1 MNLRIDMSCPP
12 FKCLSL
18 LISLLNS
25 SLEIVFNGTGHTQL
39 PYVGGGGLQKEL
51 PLLLFTFGKQNKKCG
66 KYKTCMSL

>member
-39 PYVGGGGLQKEL
+39 PYVGGGGVAKGTAIVVIHFWKTKQKMREI
-51 PLLLFTFGKQNKKCG
+51 
-66 KYKTCMSL
+66 